1 MGLLHE
7 ESRILAFVRPP
18 AERLSQHLIL
28 RANNKECTT
37 AWRFNRQLFL
47 SAVWSHL
54 SPSQWLVIDSR
65 NNDIALS
72 IRCHLYHQSSHLIGL
87 ISELESVKLHALCY
101 LSWLGPNFGVV
112 CEFTF
117 FNYKPY
123 PILLSKNHCFSVSNK
138 YSYARIIQVSPK
150 QPQHEVYMGVVVY
163 VLREFHDLLL
173 PMGILLSRCIFYLFG
188 LRHAKTTTAPFFNL

>member
-7 ESRILAFVRPP
+7 ESRILTFVRPP

-65 NNDIALS
+65 NNDIGLS

-87 ISELESVKLHALCY
+87 ISELESVKLYALCY

-123 PILLSKNHCFSVSNK
+123 PIFCCQKIIASPSVISIPMLGLSKSHPNNPNTR
-138 YSYARIIQVSPK
+138 YIW
-150 QPQHEVYMGVVVY
+150 GW
-163 VLREFHDLLL
+163 
-173 PMGILLSRCIFYLFG
+173 
-188 LRHAKTTTAPFFNL
+188 